1 MYNLGTEDLVI
12 LPENEMPSRHSLAT
26 DNSGSAN
33 STVYHFRFKPQ
44 NGILNS
50 LKPLL
55 PKQEFTLSFDR
66 SAGDLALISK
76 KRPEDDDPVK
86 GQVLT
91 LRNPYLTAEY
101 ISSPYL
107 RNHFDGINSNP
118 ISYFY
123 DEISV
128 YHKSLPLNDTIIRF
142 PNLIG
147 GNTPTYI
154 FAGVIPTSALGGSIT
169 ECGTLFKRNNV
180 KEFDITLNGY
190 SCPGLPLTNL
200 DKTPIDVYDTF
211 LKVTKRK
218 FKNEC
223 PAQIVPSD
231 FCNFHFIFSHKFEG
245 EPTESGWVGINLK
258 LEKAYEQ
265 NHTLVV
271 WTSYD
276 VELKIDQYNR
286 VEKLVL

>member
-1 MYNLGTEDLVI
+1 M
-12 LPENEMPSRHSLAT
+12 
-26 DNSGSAN
+26 
-33 STVYHFRFKPQ
+33 
-44 NGILNS
+44 
-50 LKPLL
+50 
-55 PKQEFTLSFDR
+55 
-66 SAGDLALISK
+66 
-76 KRPEDDDPVK
+76 
-86 GQVLT
+86 
-91 LRNPYLTAEY
+91 
-101 ISSPYL
+101 
-107 RNHFDGINSNP
+107 
-118 ISYFY
+118 
-123 DEISV
+123 
-128 YHKSLPLNDTIIRF
+128 
-142 PNLIG
+142 
-147 GNTPTYI
+147 
-154 FAGVIPTSALGGSIT
+154 
-169 ECGTLFKRNNV
+169 

-200 DKTPIDVYDTF
+200 DKTPIDVYDKF

-231 FCNFHFIFSHKFEG
+231 FCNFHFIYSHKFEG